1 MPTKQ
6 ALDAGDFAPFSSIFL
21 ASSFFCSQAFSTP
34 APAPVTQTVRQI
46 LHSEQRRETEMYSEL
61 RNQSLLSGF
70 GIKLSLIAWLA
81 MLGFDFFL
89 HAGVLAGIYTRESP
103 FLLPPLDAFRRI
115 PIGYLSFLVVAFF
128 LVWLSLRLNISDVR
142 EGLLLGLGLGLVM
155 WASLG
160 LGLYSITTAE
170 PITLISWAIGQSLE
184 MAIAGGL
191 VGLALQ
197 KGDLRRSFQIALI
210 SAVLLVIVTILL
222 QSFGVVQSTQL

>member
-1 MPTKQ
+1 M
-6 ALDAGDFAPFSSIFL
+6 D
-21 ASSFFCSQAFSTP
+21 
-34 APAPVTQTVRQI
+34 
-46 LHSEQRRETEMYSEL
+46 SED

-89 HAGVLAGIYTRESP
+89 HAVVLAGIYTRESP

-115 PIGYLSFLVVAFF
+115 PIGYLSFLIVAFF
-128 LVWLSLRLNISDVR
+128 LVWLSLRLNISELK
-142 EGLLLGLGLGLVM
+142 EGLRLGLSLGLVM
-155 WASLG
+155 WASLAF
-160 LGLYSITTAE
+160 GLYSITTAE

-191 VGLALQ
+191 IGLSLQ
-197 KGDLRRSFQIALI
+197 HGELRRAFQITLI
-210 SAVLLVIVTILL
+210 SSVLLVILTILL